1 MRVNCGTAIVGS
13 PEQVANELL
22 RYWELGIDEFILSGY
37 PHVEES
43 ERVARD
49 VLPMLRGAVN
59 ERR

>member
-22 RYWELGIDEFILSGY
+22 RYWELDIDEFILSGY

-43 ERVARD
+43 VRVARD

>member
-49 VLPMLRGAVN
+49 VLPMLHGAVN